1 MKGPIEKGQIVDTS
15 PHYSSD
21 PSLTRHLAPP
31 ALCGLAGILIAIAVG
46 NIPHSYASIALS
58 TFLITFIIAHVVWF
72 YYVIQSLRQDL
83 KKSIG
88 TPKVPSPSS
97 SSSFEEENA
106 HDVMVEARFFQLSLD
121 RLNTPFPPYIQAHSI
136 QDDKIQ
142 LLQTES
148 LVPLLRDNQIEIL
161 TEPIVNL
168 PQKRLTF
175 FSCLPCAT
183 IENGVFINLNTLS
196 ISSSHL
202 PFSQAIDR
210 MILFQTLQFIR
221 RHHMT
226 HPNHGFACYLSP
238 TIYKD
243 HQCLEEVCNFLHKS
257 HFPFHA
263 LIFHVPLDISEPVVN
278 HLSQLNHYGVRFIG
292 RWQDTPLP
300 GNLEELLIPP
310 MDFIMLPYDKIFAWL
325 KGQPRRQSLGV
336 LHQILES
343 APQMIVSHVDQEQ
356 ALYHHLPLP
365 FDYASGN
372 AFGLPKPFY
381 HIQV

>member
-1 MKGPIEKGQIVDTS
+1 MKGPIEKGQIVDIF
-15 PHYSSD
+15 PHHASD
-21 PSLTRHLAPP
+21 PSPIHHLVPP
-31 ALCGLAGILIAIAVG
+31 VLCGLVGILVAIAVG

-58 TFLITFIIAHVVWF
+58 AFLIMFIITHVSWS
-72 YYVIQSLRQDL
+72 YQVIQSLRHDL
-83 KKSIG
+83 KKSVEA
-88 TPKVPSPSS
+88 PKVSPPPLST
-97 SSSFEEENA
+97 SFEEEHTHN
-106 HDVMVEARFFQLSLD
+106 VMVEAKFFQLSLD
-121 RLNTPFPPYIQAHSI
+121 RLSIPFPPYIQAHSMR
-136 QDDKIQ
+136 DNTIQ

-175 FSCLPCAT
+175 FSCIPCAT
-183 IENGVFINLNTLS
+183 IENGMLINLNTLS
-196 ISSSHL
+196 VPSSHL
-202 PFSQAIDR
+202 SFKQAIDR

-221 RHHMT
+221 RHHAT
-226 HPNHGFACYLSP
+226 HPNHGFACYLSA

-243 HQCLEEVCNFLHKS
+243 HQCIEEICDFLHKS

-263 LIFHVPLDISEPVVN
+263 LIFDVPFDVSEPIVKY
-278 HLSQLNHYGVRFIG
+278 LSQLNHYGARLIG
-292 RWQDTPLP
+292 KWQDKPLP
-300 GNLEELLIPP
+300 ENLEELSIPHV
-310 MDFIMLPYDKIFAWL
+310 DFIMLPYDKIFAWL
-325 KGQPRRQSLGV
+325 KGQPRRQSLKS

-343 APQMIVSHVDQEQ
+343 APQMIVSHVGQEQ
-356 ALYHHLPLP
+356 EFYHHLPLP